1 MGYHHQHTRGPSVDS
16 STFAVPDNGD
26 YDELADDSESLS
38 SYAGSG
44 EDLTDEEA
52 SPVAY
57 LDEAFANAF
66 DPNKLDR
73 AIAIQAQTS
82 GLLNAKSKEIQTL
95 QAEVVE
101 RLNELKTIFAEGMK
115 NAKNVQKDL
124 DWIHKRVNQLSREA
138 KAKYPIEYAKAKEE
152 QESTGY

>member
-1 MGYHHQHTRGPSVDS
+1 MGYHQHTRGPSVDS

-26 YDELADDSESLS
+26 YDELADGSESLS

-52 SPVAY
+52 SPVSY

-82 GLLNAKSKEIQTL
+82 GLLNAKSKEIQNL

-101 RLNELKTIFAEGMK
+101 RLNELKTVFAEGMK

-124 DWIHKRVNQLSREA
+124 DWIHKRVKQLSREA
-138 KAKYPIEYAKAKEE
+138 KAKYPIEYTKAKEE
-152 QESTGY
+152 QESNGY